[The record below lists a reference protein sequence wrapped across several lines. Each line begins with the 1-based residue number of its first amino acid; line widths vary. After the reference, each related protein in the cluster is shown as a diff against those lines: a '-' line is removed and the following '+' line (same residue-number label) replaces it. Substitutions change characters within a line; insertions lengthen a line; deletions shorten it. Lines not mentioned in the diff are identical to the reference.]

1 MSGRLQYFVP
11 ILLNCK
17 NKICCIVGGG
27 RIAERKVKGLMKS
40 GALITVISPNITPD
54 LQVLADHKQLHWVNR
69 VYREGDL
76 QGAFLVYAATDQ
88 RDVNDAVAHEARQ
101 RGILVNVADR
111 LEEADFITPG
121 IIRRGRLTISV
132 STAGAGPAVTSEITS
147 ALDTLFGN
155 EYEPYLDFMYDMR
168 QAIKR
173 IVSSPQQRAKL
184 LRRLASSGILEQI
197 RRQEFTAWTQKEMD
211 RWIAQNQEE

>member
-1 MSGRLQYFVP
+1 MQYFVP

>member
-1 MSGRLQYFVP
+1 MQHFVP
-11 ILLNCK
+11 ISLNCK

-27 RIAERKVKGLMKS
+27 RIAERKVKGLMES
-40 GALITVISPNITPD
+40 GAFITVISPNITPD

-76 QGAFLVYAATDQ
+76 QGAFLVYAATD
-88 RDVNDAVAHEARQ
+88 RREVNNTVAHEAVQ

-111 LEEADFITPG
+111 SEDADFITPG

-132 STAGAGPAVTSEITS
+132 STSGAGPAVTSEITS
-147 ALDTLFGN
+147 ALDTLFGS

-173 IVSSPQQRAKL
+173 TVSSPQQRAKL
-184 LRRLASSGILEQI
+184 LRRLASNGILEQI
-197 RRQEFTAWTQKEMD
+197 RRQEFTAWTQEEMD
-211 RWIAQNQEE
+211 IWIAQNQEE

>member
-1 MSGRLQYFVP
+1 MSGRLQHFVP
-11 ILLNCK
+11 ISLNCK

-27 RIAERKVKGLMKS
+27 RIAERKVKGLMES
-40 GALITVISPNITPD
+40 GAFITVISPNITPD
-54 LQVLADHKQLHWVNR
+54 LQALADHKQLHWVNR

-76 QGAFLVYAATDQ
+76 QGAFLVYAATD
-88 RDVNDAVAHEARQ
+88 RREVNNAVAHEAGQ

-111 LEEADFITPG
+111 SEEADFITPG
-121 IIRRGRLTISV
+121 IIRRGRLTISI

-147 ALDTLFGN
+147 ALDTLFGR

-197 RRQEFTAWTQKEMD
+197 RRQEFTAWTQEEID
-211 RWIAQNQEE
+211 IWIAQNQEE

>member
-1 MSGRLQYFVP
+1 MQHFVP

-88 RDVNDAVAHEARQ
+88 RDVNDAVAHEAGQ

-155 EYEPYLDFMYDMR
+155 EYELYLDFMYEMR

-184 LRRLASSGILEQI
+184 LRRLASGGILEQI
-197 RRQEFTAWTQKEMD
+197 RRQEFTAWTQEEMD
-211 RWIAQNQEE
+211 IWIAQNQEE

>member
-1 MSGRLQYFVP
+1 MSGRLQHFVP

-88 RDVNDAVAHEARQ
+88 RDVNDAVAHEAGQ

-155 EYEPYLDFMYDMR
+155 EYELYLDFMYEMR

-184 LRRLASSGILEQI
+184 LRRLASGGILEQI
-197 RRQEFTAWTQKEMD
+197 RRQEFTAWTQEEMD
-211 RWIAQNQEE
+211 IWIAQNQEE

>member
-1 MSGRLQYFVP
+1 MQHFVP
-11 ILLNCK
+11 ISLNCK
-17 NKICCIVGGG
+17 NKLCCIVGGG
-27 RIAERKVKGLMKS
+27 RIAERKVKGLMES
-40 GALITVISPNITPD
+40 GAFITVISPNITPD

-76 QGAFLVYAATDQ
+76 QGAFLVYAATD
-88 RDVNDAVAHEARQ
+88 RREVNNTVAHEAVR

-111 LEEADFITPG
+111 SEDADFITPG

-147 ALDTLFGN
+147 ALDTLFGS

-173 IVSSPQQRAKL
+173 TISSPQQRAKL

-197 RRQEFTAWTQKEMD
+197 RRQEFTAWTQEEMD
-211 RWIAQNQEE
+211 IWIAQNQEE

>member
-1 MSGRLQYFVP
+1 M
-11 ILLNCK
+11 
-17 NKICCIVGGG
+17 
-27 RIAERKVKGLMKS
+27 
-40 GALITVISPNITPD
+40 
-54 LQVLADHKQLHWVNR
+54 
-69 VYREGDL
+69 
-76 QGAFLVYAATDQ
+76 
-88 RDVNDAVAHEARQ
+88 NDTVAHEAGQ

-111 LEEADFITPG
+111 SEEADFITPG

-147 ALDTLFGN
+147 ALDTLFGR

-197 RRQEFTAWTQKEMD
+197 RRQEFTAWTQEEID
-211 RWIAQNQEE
+211 TWIAQNQEE